1 MKIKIVDSLIAN
13 PLSFKFCS
21 ILNIKYSNLSGA
33 WFPKG
38 SLQDLFK
45 EKSWL
50 KVNLMAWFRRTIN
63 RTVLN
68 VKLMIQ
74 YINETQQN
82 Y

>member
-1 MKIKIVDSLIAN
+1 MNIKIVYSLIAN
-13 PLSFKFCS
+13 PLSFKFCI
-21 ILNIKYSNLSGA
+21 ILNIKYSNLSGS

-50 KVNLMAWFRRTIN
+50 KVNFMVWFCMTIN

-68 VKLMIQ
+68 MKLM
-74 YINETQQN
+74 
-82 Y
+82 